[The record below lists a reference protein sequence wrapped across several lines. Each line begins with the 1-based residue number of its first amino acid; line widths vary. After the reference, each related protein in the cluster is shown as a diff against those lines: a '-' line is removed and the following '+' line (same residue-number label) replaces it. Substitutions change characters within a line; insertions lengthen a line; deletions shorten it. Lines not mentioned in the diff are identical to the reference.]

1 MNPMLKKIYF
11 PIIIF
16 IILII
21 TSTIGCLENKEK
33 NDIVLT
39 VSFDDYIREYSLNDL
54 ESIES
59 YSDSGRYIKTK
70 LLPEVVEISD
80 SVYYTGVKIVTIFNY
95 IPDLPD
101 NYNAIFTSSDNW
113 TIAFTKDEIEGDVNV
128 YGENGIISLNE
139 TAVMILAY
147 KEKDMY
153 YSEIDPEGEIGPLRI
168 AFVKDDVITASNIWS
183 KMVVSIDIVSV

>member
-1 MNPMLKKIYF
+1 MLKKIYF
-11 PIIIF
+11 PIIILIF
-16 IILII
+16 LII
-21 TSTIGCLENKEK
+21 TSTIGCLENTEK

-39 VSFDDYIREYSLNDL
+39 VSFDDYIKEYSLNDL

-70 LLPEVVEISD
+70 LLPELVEISD
-80 SVYYTGVKIVTIFNY
+80 SVYYTGVKIVTIFDD